1 MMYNN
6 VCIIITVLHMTICK
20 KMDKHR
26 AKVYKEVLIDVS
38 AHFDVAEKFIQKEIK
53 EIFAR
58 EKISV
63 E

>member
-1 MMYNN
+1 
-6 VCIIITVLHMTICK
+6 MTICK

-26 AKVYKEVLIDVS
+26 AKEVLIDVS
-38 AHFDVAEKFIQKEIK
+38 AHFDVAEKFIQKEIE

-58 EKISV
+58 EKISL

>member
-1 MMYNN
+1 MA
-6 VCIIITVLHMTICK
+6 ICK

-26 AKVYKEVLIDVS
+26 VKVYKEVLIDVS
-38 AHFDVAEKFIQKEIK
+38 AHFDVAEKFIQKEIE